1 MADTIIV
8 RSTSGVLFEFD
19 VPTTALAK
27 ERLDQQI
34 AKGDLSIVPRESVE
48 WVTRPDGSMVLVDRA
63 PAETPPPVTPPSP
76 NSAPAADKAA
86 LAARAAEL
94 GIEVKGNWGAAKIA
108 TAIEAAEKAAA
119 EQAASTP
126 PPAGDGAPAT
136 DTTGTPPDDGQWSG
150 NTPVI
155 ES

>member
-1 MADTIIV
+1 M
-8 RSTSGVLFEFD
+8 
-19 VPTTALAK
+19 
-27 ERLDQQI
+27 
-34 AKGDLSIVPRESVE
+34 
-48 WVTRPDGSMVLVDRA
+48 
-63 PAETPPPVTPPSP
+63 TPEVI
-76 NSAPAADKAA
+76 
-86 LAARAAEL
+86 